1 MATNCSLNHWSGNV
15 GGLIG
20 YTVRG
25 HRYLRSMPAHVRN
38 PRTPAQQAH
47 RSHFSLVSTFIH
59 TLGPIYKLGYQHY
72 NPDLSPRA
80 NLFHHIFYDAVNPE
94 TLTLDPAKVLISRGT
109 LPTFQ
114 PTAVTH
120 TSSAISL
127 RWHINQG
134 TPQDQLHLL
143 LYNVTQAQSCPHYNA
158 ASRATAHLTITLPAT
173 WAPTDHIILYAF
185 WHNPNTHANSD
196 STIPIQ
202 LNNPNG
208 EQSYNQTLTHLSQTL
223 THSHRHPITPKLL
236 AKIHKHQLPNT
247 AGKDS
252 PPD

>member
-1 MATNCSLNHWSGNV
+1 MATNTSLIHFSGAL
-15 GGLIG
+15 GPLIG

-25 HRYLRSMPAHVRN
+25 HRYLRSMPSHMTN

-80 NLFHHIFYDAVNPE
+80 NLFHHIYYDAVIPQ
-94 TLTLDPAKVLISRGT
+94 TLTLDPTKVLISRGT

-114 PTAVTH
+114 PTQVTH
-120 TSSAISL
+120 TQTTITL
-127 RWHINQG
+127 RWTHAQG

-143 LYNVTQAQSCPHYNA
+143 LYNVTQATSRPYYNA
-158 ASRATAHLTITLPAT
+158 ASRSQSRLTITLPTT
-173 WAPTDHIILYAF
+173 WDPTDHIILYAF
-185 WHNPNTHANSD
+185 WHNPNTLSNSD
-196 STIPIQ
+196 STIPLQ
-202 LNNPNG
+202 LNNPDNQD
-208 EQSYNQTLTHLSQTL
+208 EYNQQLTHLSQTL

-236 AKIHKHQLPNT
+236 AKIHKTPLPNPDPT
-247 AGKDS
+247 
-252 PPD
+252 PPQ

>member
-1 MATNCSLNHWSGNV
+1 MATNASLTHWHGALGPV
-15 GGLIG
+15 IG

-59 TLGPIYKLGYQHY
+59 TLGPIYKLGYRYH

-80 NLFHHIFYDAVNPE
+80 NLFHHIFYDAVNPQ

-120 TSSAISL
+120 TSSAITL
-127 RWHINQG
+127 RWSINQG
-134 TPQDQLHLL
+134 TPQDQLNLL
-143 LYNVTQAQSCPHYNA
+143 LYNVTQAQSRPYYNA
-158 ASRATAHLTITLPAT
+158 ASRATAHLTLTLPTT
-173 WAPTDHIILYAF
+173 WDPTDHIILYAF

-196 STIPIQ
+196 STIPLQ
-202 LNNPNG
+202 LNPPDTEN
-208 EQSYNQTLTHLSQTL
+208 SYNQSLTHLSQTL

-236 AKIHKHQLPNT
+236 ATLHLPSQPSSDT
-247 AGKDS
+247 
-252 PPD
+252 PPQ

>member
-1 MATNCSLNHWSGNV
+1 MATNASLTHWHGALGPV
-15 GGLIG
+15 IG

-80 NLFHHIFYDAVNPE
+80 NLFHHIYYDAVNPQ
-94 TLTLDPAKVLISRGT
+94 TLTLDPAQVLISRGT

-120 TSSAISL
+120 TSSAITL
-127 RWHINQG
+127 RWHLTQG
-134 TPQDQLHLL
+134 SPQDQLHLL
-143 LYNVTQAQSCPHYNA
+143 LYNVSQATSRPYYNA
-158 ASRATAHLTITLPAT
+158 ASRATARLTIPLPAN
-173 WAPTDHIILYAF
+173 WDPSDHIILYAF
-185 WHNPNTHANSD
+185 WHNPATHSNSD
-196 STIPIQ
+196 STIPLQ
-202 LNNPNG
+202 LNSPNNQD
-208 EQSYNQTLTHLSQTL
+208 EYNQQLVHLSQTL
-223 THSHRHPITPKLL
+223 THSHRHPIPPKLL
-236 AKIHKHQLPNT
+236 AKLHKHSAPT
-247 AGKDS
+247 PDS
-252 PPD
+252 PPK

>member
-1 MATNCSLNHWSGNV
+1 MAHNASLTHWHGALGPV
-15 GGLIG
+15 IG

-59 TLGPIYKLGYQHY
+59 TLGPIYKLGYRYH

-80 NLFHHIFYDAVNPE
+80 NLFHHIYYDAVNPE
-94 TLTLDPAKVLISRGT
+94 TLTLDPTKVLISRGT

-120 TSSAISL
+120 TSSTISL
-127 RWHINQG
+127 RWHLTQG
-134 TPQDQLHLL
+134 TPQDQLNLL
-143 LYNVTQAQSCPHYNA
+143 LYNVTQAQSRPYYNA
-158 ASRATAHLTITLPAT
+158 ATRSHSRLTIPLPAT
-173 WAPTDHIILYAF
+173 WDPTDHIILYAF

-196 STIPIQ
+196 STIPLQ
-202 LNNPNG
+202 LNSPDTEN
-208 EQSYNQTLTHLSQTL
+208 SYNQSLTHLSQTL
-223 THSHRHPITPKLL
+223 THSHRHPITPRLLQKL
-236 AKIHKHQLPNT
+236 KKTTQTHTSSPP
-247 AGKDS
+247 KDS
-252 PPD
+252 